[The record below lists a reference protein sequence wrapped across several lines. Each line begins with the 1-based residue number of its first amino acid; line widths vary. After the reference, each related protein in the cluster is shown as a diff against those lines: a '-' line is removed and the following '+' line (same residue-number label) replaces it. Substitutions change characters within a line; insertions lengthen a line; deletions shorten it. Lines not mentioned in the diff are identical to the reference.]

1 MTTKTRLNAIRLM
14 EKLEKD
20 KEMAL
25 LIEIKLVENEKLKKL
40 KKEEKSSWNGN

>member
-1 MTTKTRLNAIRLM
+1 MTTKTRLNTIRLM

-25 LIEIKLVENEKLKKL
+25 LIEIKLVEKEKLKKL
-40 KKEEKSSWNGN
+40 KKEEKSS